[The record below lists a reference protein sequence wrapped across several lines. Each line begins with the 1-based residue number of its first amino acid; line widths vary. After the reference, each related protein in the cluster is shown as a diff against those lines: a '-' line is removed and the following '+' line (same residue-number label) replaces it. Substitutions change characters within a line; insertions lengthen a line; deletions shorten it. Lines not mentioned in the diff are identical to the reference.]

1 MKIVEEK
8 NVKVFTKRKCN
19 NIIREDYNPLKVN
32 CKIYKRKGL
41 FMEYKVLKE
50 VKKISKKYNKK
61 EILLLKMFEK
71 CNKMGY
77 NIKDTKKII
86 KEFYLLN

>member
-1 MKIVEEK
+1 
-8 NVKVFTKRKCN
+8 
-19 NIIREDYNPLKVN
+19 
-32 CKIYKRKGL
+32 
-41 FMEYKVLKE
+41 MEYKVLKE